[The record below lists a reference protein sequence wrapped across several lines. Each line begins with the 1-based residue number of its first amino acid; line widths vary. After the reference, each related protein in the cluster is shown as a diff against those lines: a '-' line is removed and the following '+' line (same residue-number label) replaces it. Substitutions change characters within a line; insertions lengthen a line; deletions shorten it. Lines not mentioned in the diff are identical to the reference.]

1 MGWKSGKTA
10 LEKEWER
17 LLKKE
22 ENLCA
27 AKQSKKESKLNQMLA
42 EKVPDKLQSTLDTAF
57 YKAFL
62 LVFEKGTKLIE
73 KTYNRKE
80 QETVYKVR
88 EYEDVL
94 RNNKKSLKAFSKQAG
109 SKGTENV
116 LLSGVSGIGMGLLGV
131 GLPDIPVFTGM
142 LFRSIYE
149 IALSYGFEYESEE
162 EQYFILQLI
171 QGAVAYGEDFLK
183 LELEINRFQQEPCL
197 PFDYTREVYAKRAA
211 AGLSKEL
218 LYMKFLQGI
227 PIVGAVGGAYD
238 VIYMN
243 QITEYAKLKYK
254 RRFLEKKMVEGGTFS

>member
-1 MGWKSGKTA
+1 MNLRSKKTP
-10 LEKEWER
+10 LEKRWEQ

-22 ENLCA
+22 EKLCV
-27 AKQSKKESKLNQMLA
+27 AKQNKRESKLNQLLA

-62 LVFEKGTKLIE
+62 LIFEKGTKLIE
-73 KTYNRKE
+73 KTYNKEE
-80 QETVYKVR
+80 QETIYKVR
-88 EYEDVL
+88 EYEDAL
-94 RNNKKSLKAFSKQAG
+94 RSNKKSLKAFSKQAG
-109 SKGTENV
+109 SRGTENV
-116 LLSGVSGIGMGLLGV
+116 LLSGMSGIGMGLLGI

-162 EQYFILQLI
+162 EQYFILLLI
-171 QGAVAYGEDFLK
+171 QGAVSYGEDFLK
-183 LELEINRFQQEPCL
+183 LEQEINRFPHEKRL
-197 PFDYTREVYAKRAA
+197 PFGYTKEVHAKQAA

-227 PIVGAVGGAYD
+227 PVVGAVGGAYD

-243 QITEYAKLKYK
+243 QITEYAKLKYE
-254 RRFLEKKMVEGGTFS
+254 RRFLEKKMQG

>member
-1 MGWKSGKTA
+1 MRQKKTP
-10 LEKEWER
+10 LEKRWEQ

-22 ENLCA
+22 EKLCVT
-27 AKQSKKESKLNQMLA
+27 KQNKRESKLNQLLA
-42 EKVPDKLQSTLDTAF
+42 EKVPDKLQETLDVAF

-62 LVFEKGTKLIE
+62 LIFEKGTKLIE
-73 KTYNRKE
+73 KTYNREE
-80 QETVYKVR
+80 QETIYKVR
-88 EYEDVL
+88 EYEDAL

-109 SKGTENV
+109 SRGTENV

-131 GLPDIPVFTGM
+131 GLPDIPVFTAM

-162 EQYFILQLI
+162 EQYFILLLI
-171 QGAVAYGEDFLK
+171 QGAVAYGEEFLK
-183 LELEINRFQQEPCL
+183 LEQEINRFPHEQRL
-197 PFDYTREVYAKRAA
+197 PFGYTKEVHAKQAA

-243 QITEYAKLKYK
+243 QITEYAKLKYE
-254 RRFLEKKMVEGGTFS
+254 RRFLEKKMQS